1 MKNLNGIQSALNQC
15 TWKVD
20 MHDDL
25 ISAAGRVLQL
35 SVQSLPGFR
44 AACESNFSKVREKW
58 LPFTTKDM
66 NDKTIL

>member
-20 MHDDL
+20 MHDDP
-25 ISAAGRVLQL
+25 ISAADIAVI
-35 SVQSLPGFR
+35 QSLPGFR

-58 LPFTTKDM
+58 LPFTRKYM